1 MSKSTAPVWEQKPVA
16 VLVIALTFPTPGNL
30 AAPSYEPRNVASRWQ
45 QRIAEQVQR
54 FGGVLLPGVPLLHVV
69 AFGLPLTLDQMP
81 QRAVQAALAIRHQVA
96 EATRTSG
103 AELCPEVRLA
113 VHVGEMLADV
123 SDATLAQ
130 GRVVRPGHLDTGMR
144 GEPRQE
150 GEDYGAKAAGP
161 VGQVLALG
169 ETLALAVQLLGAAA
183 PGDILVSSQVGRA
196 SRGPV

>member
-1 MSKSTAPVWEQKPVA
+1 M
-16 VLVIALTFPTPGNL
+16 
-30 AAPSYEPRNVASRWQ
+30 
-45 QRIAEQVQR
+45 
-54 FGGVLLPGVPLLHVV
+54 
-69 AFGLPLTLDQMP
+69 
-81 QRAVQAALAIRHQVA
+81 
-96 EATRTSG
+96 SG
-103 AELCPEVRLA
+103 AELGPEVRLA

-130 GRVVRPGHLDTGMR
+130 GRVVRPGHLDAGRR

-196 SRGPV
+196 VEEPV